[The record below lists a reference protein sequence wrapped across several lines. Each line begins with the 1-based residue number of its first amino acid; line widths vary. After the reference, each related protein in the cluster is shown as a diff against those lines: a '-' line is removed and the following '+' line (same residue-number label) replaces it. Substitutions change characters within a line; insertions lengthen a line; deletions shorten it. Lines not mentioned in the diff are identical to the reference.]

1 MHGRGETD
9 DNQGVVCG
17 RGLAPAW
24 QVTWA
29 PPMRRPPPRSI
40 EAFLS
45 LDRPRVIAHRGA
57 SGLMPENTLAAFARA
72 IELGADMVELDVALS
87 RDDELV
93 VIHDATLERTTS
105 GSGRVRDKTL
115 QELQQLEAGRSAG
128 FGPDHATQRIPTLA
142 AVLDLA
148 QERTLLNI
156 EIKEEA
162 VTDRCAGGVADL
174 VIGLVLD
181 HRLADRTILSSFDP
195 RALAHARRIAP
206 RICRASLFNAEHHR
220 GMSPVSVIEG
230 DGTVLLGVSRTQVN
244 EEMVEHCHQCGALV
258 AVYTVNE
265 VSEMEQ
271 VLAIGVDAL
280 FTDRPDRMI
289 RLLDH

>member
-1 MHGRGETD
+1 MG
-9 DNQGVVCG
+9 
-17 RGLAPAW
+17 AA
-24 QVTWA
+24 A
-29 PPMRRPPPRSI
+29 AAPPPRSI

-57 SGLMPENTLAAFARA
+57 SWQMPENTLAAFARA

-115 QELQQLEAGRSAG
+115 HELQQLEAGRSAG
-128 FGPDHATQRIPTLA
+128 PDHTTERIPTLA

-206 RICRASLFNAEHHR
+206 RIYRASLFNAEHHR

-230 DGTVLLGVSRTQVN
+230 AGIVLFGVSRTQVN

>member
-1 MHGRGETD
+1 MG
-9 DNQGVVCG
+9 
-17 RGLAPAW
+17 ASA
-24 QVTWA
+24 A
-29 PPMRRPPPRSI
+29 ASPPRSI

-45 LDRPRVIAHRGA
+45 LGRPRVIAHRGA
-57 SGLMPENTLAAFARA
+57 SGLMPENTLAAFDRA
-72 IELGADMVELDVALS
+72 IELGTDMIELDVALS

-105 GSGRVRDKTL
+105 GSGQVRDRTL
-115 QELQQLEAGRSAG
+115 RELELLVAGRCV
-128 FGPDHATQRIPTLA
+128 GPDHVAQRIPTLR

-148 QERTLLNI
+148 RDRTLLNI

-162 VTDRCAGGVADL
+162 VTDQCVGGVTDL
-174 VIGLVLD
+174 VIGLIFD
-181 HRLADRTILSSFDP
+181 HRLADRAILSSFDP
-195 RALAHARRIAP
+195 RALDHARRIAP
-206 RICRASLFNAEHHR
+206 RIYRASLFNAECHR
-220 GMSPVSVIEG
+220 GMRPVSVVEDAG
-230 DGTVLLGVSRTQVN
+230 AVLFSVSRTQVN
-244 EEMVEHCHQCGALV
+244 EAMVEQCHEVGTLV

-289 RLLDH
+289 RLLDL